1 MQMRSAV
8 KERHQY
14 AVDLRAQQ
22 AECDANYVRLLK
34 LLPKLSEQN
43 CWEYT
48 VDGNTNAL
56 SERVRL
62 SVIEHA
68 PYTSTVEIEQLS
80 CALNWSEQPD
90 RRVLRVR
97 MYHDAQMAEV
107 VAWNTYWNTRARYS
121 YPNQHMHQ
129 IDEKA
134 QLNRF
139 LGEWLSHC
147 LSCGRVVTTIA
158 E

>member
-1 MQMRSAV
+1 MRSAV

-14 AVDLRAQQ
+14 EVDLRAQQ
-22 AECDANYVRLLK
+22 AECGANYLRLLK
-34 LLPKLSEQN
+34 LLPKLSERE

-48 VDGNTNAL
+48 VDGGTNAV

-62 SVIEHA
+62 QVIEHA
-68 PYTSTVEIEQLS
+68 PYTSTVEIQQLT
-80 CALNWSEQPD
+80 CALDWSEHSKN
-90 RRVLRVR
+90 RILKVR

-107 VAWNTYWNTRARYS
+107 VAWNQQWNTRAKYP
-121 YPNQHMHQ
+121 YPNRHMHQ
-129 IDEKA
+129 VDEKA

-147 LSCGRVVTTIA
+147 LACGRVVTSIV
-158 E
+158 ER